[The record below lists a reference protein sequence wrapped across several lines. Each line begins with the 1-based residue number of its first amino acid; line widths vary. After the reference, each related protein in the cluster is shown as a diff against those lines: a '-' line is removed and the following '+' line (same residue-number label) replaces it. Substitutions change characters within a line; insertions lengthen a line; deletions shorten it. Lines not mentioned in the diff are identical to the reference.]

1 MAYRDS
7 CAHLLIPLN
16 RCRGE
21 TYFLPWKCEVRIASD
36 TSRDKGIGRLTLR
49 AAGRETQL
57 RKVPIRRIQEARGQ
71 DERAQ
76 GSQGR
81 CSEQLRRPDGRG
93 GAGEQLAVYICGE
106 VTMKDGDPQ
115 WQIHCV
121 EHFDTLVFTNIL
133 VADTFVSAIVSRLC
147 QSADLGPVKFEYCW
161 ILPRSCQ
168 VKGHL
173 RECSELDLRP
183 RLNAARGRVSHI
195 PGRSV
200 GRPAAAEKPNFKA
213 ACKFT
218 SNRLNCM
225 LSAAKSPSL

>member
-36 TSRDKGIGRLTLR
+36 TSRDKGFGRLTLR

-106 VTMKDGDPQ
+106 LTRKDGDPQ

-121 EHFDTLVFTNIL
+121 EHFDTLIFTIFLLRRLSSLQLCRACARAPTL
-133 VADTFVSAIVSRLC
+133 V
-147 QSADLGPVKFEYCW
+147 VKSEYRW
-161 ILPRSCQ
+161 ILSRSCQ

-173 RECSELDLRP
+173 RESSEQDLRS
-183 RLNAARGRVSHI
+183 RLNAARGRASRI
-195 PGRSV
+195 PGHPV
-200 GRPAAAEKPNFKA
+200 GRPAAAEKPNSKA

-225 LSAAKSPSL
+225 LSAS